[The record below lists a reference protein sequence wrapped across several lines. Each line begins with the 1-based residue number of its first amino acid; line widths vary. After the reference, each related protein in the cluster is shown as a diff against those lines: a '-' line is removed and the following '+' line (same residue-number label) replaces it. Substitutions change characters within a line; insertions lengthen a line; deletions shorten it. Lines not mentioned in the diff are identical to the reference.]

1 MGSMRDRT
9 PPVPYGIFL
18 DSSIVIYLEEYGE
31 QIFDGL
37 AVDPALP
44 MQLQE
49 QLEALRVLMMLA
61 FRAGLAFAVSPAV
74 IDQVNSSYVREVA
87 SHWQQAREDWG
98 IKERGLAPMTV
109 IASLPYRDQTVL
121 AQAYRSG
128 CEVLLTNDLR
138 WLTPTHHPTLA
149 ALGLDAYT
157 PEGLMKFLEP
167 WLGLWL

>member
-1 MGSMRDRT
+1 MRLRT

-18 DSSIVIYLEEYGE
+18 DSSIVIYLEKYGE
-31 QIFDGL
+31 QIFDGV

-44 MQLQE
+44 SQLQE
-49 QLEALRVLMMLA
+49 QLEALRVLMMLT

-74 IDQVNSSYVREVA
+74 IDEVGSQYVRDVA

-98 IKERGLAPMTV
+98 ITERGPAPMAV
-109 IASLPYRDQTVL
+109 VSSLPKGDQTVL

-138 WLTPTHHPTLA
+138 WLKPAHHRTLA

-157 PEGLMKFLEP
+157 PAGLVEFLQP

>member
-1 MGSMRDRT
+1 MRDRT
-9 PPVPYGIFL
+9 PPVPYGVFL

-31 QIFDGL
+31 QIFDGV

-44 MQLQE
+44 SQLQE
-49 QLEALRVLMMLA
+49 QMEALRVLMMLA
-61 FRAGLAFAVSPAV
+61 FRAGWAFAVSPAV
-74 IDQVNSSYVREVA
+74 VDEVNSSYVRELA
-87 SHWQQAREDWG
+87 AYWQQAREDWG
-98 IKERGLAPMTV
+98 IEERGLAPMTV
-109 IASLPYRDQTVL
+109 ISSLPNGDQTVL

-138 WLTPTHHPTLA
+138 WLKPTHHRTLT

-157 PEGLMKFLEP
+157 PEALVTFLEP